1 MCCYEFL
8 MAWDVRDGLRVG
20 RARVD
25 RQVRKYL
32 CNTLGF
38 WPHFQP

>member
-1 MCCYEFL
+1 MCYYEFL
-8 MAWDVRDGLRVG
+8 MAWDARGALRVA

-38 WPHFQP
+38 GPHF

>member
-1 MCCYEFL
+1 MCCYELL

-20 RARVD
+20 RVRVD

-32 CNTLGF
+32 CNALGF
-38 WPHFQP
+38 GPHFQP